1 MEWFTINSMQYIGI
15 LLSGILVYIALI
27 AFIKMV
33 GLRALSKMSAHDFA
47 VTIAIGSILGATIS
61 QENPS
66 LIQGVLSI
74 FVLLLLQY
82 AVSQFR
88 KNTDQSFF
96 ENKPLLIL
104 KDGVILE
111 ENLDKAR
118 ITKADLAAKLREANV
133 LRLQDARAVIF
144 ESTGDISVLHGD
156 KDIDEFIMKEVR
168 V

>member
-1 MEWFTINSMQYIGI
+1 M
-15 LLSGILVYIALI
+15 
-27 AFIKMV
+27 
-33 GLRALSKMSAHDFA
+33 
-47 VTIAIGSILGATIS
+47 
-61 QENPS
+61 
-66 LIQGVLSI
+66 
-74 FVLLLLQY
+74 
-82 AVSQFR
+82 
-88 KNTDQSFF
+88 
-96 ENKPLLIL
+96 IL
-104 KDGVILE
+104 KDGVILQ